1 MTKHCTLPLV
11 ILISLGLLYLRTSL
25 IIVTVQGSSMLP
37 TLQPGDRVLVWRHY
51 LFRWLKAGQIVLV
64 RRQPAPFTEAMPENV
79 YLNLSAL
86 PPFIKRVVGLPG
98 DKVVTYWS
106 DLPEFEQRR
115 QRDFF
120 DDEGNREWCIP
131 DDHLFIK
138 SDNIGLD
145 SAILG
150 PLPLS
155 ELLGVV
161 LVKLPTR
168 QNEETCVAVNKYS

>member
-1 MTKHCTLPLV
+1 MTIYCTLPLT
-11 ILISLGLLYLRTSL
+11 ILISLSLLYLRASL

-37 TLQPGDRVLVWRHY
+37 VLKPGDRVLVWRHY
-51 LFRWLKAGQIVLV
+51 LFRRLKAGQIVLI
-64 RRQPAPFTEAMPENV
+64 RRQQAPLVETMSENV
-79 YLNLSAL
+79 YQDLSAL

-98 DKVVTYWS
+98 DKVVTRLS

-115 QRDFF
+115 QQDFF
-120 DDEGNREWCIP
+120 NERGERVWQIP
-131 DDHLFIK
+131 DDHLFIN

-150 PLPLS
+150 PLPFS

-161 LVKLPTR
+161 LFKLPAKQVEDIDIGPIT
-168 QNEETCVAVNKYS
+168 TD